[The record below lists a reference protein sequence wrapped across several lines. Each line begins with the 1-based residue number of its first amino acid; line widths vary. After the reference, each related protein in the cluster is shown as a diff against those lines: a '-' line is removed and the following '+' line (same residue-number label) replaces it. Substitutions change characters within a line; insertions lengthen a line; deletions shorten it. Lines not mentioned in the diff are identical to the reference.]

1 MRPRRAWLRE
11 LALSRARFGAGAAV
25 EKRTLLARLAD
36 VRIRRARDLAE
47 FHGHLLF
54 LKAFP
59 DDPGVRSDA
68 DAALRDIA
76 RRVGALTSRERARL
90 ADSALAGTTTRH
102 CFEAPIAAWLVARYP
117 GAVAIDWSAVA
128 DSGAIDS
135 LIGLIVHRADQDGLE
150 SQALSTRRWLAAAA
164 GSAPGADLEWLLRQL
179 ARAPA
184 TRLAWQVLYDQAA
197 VPVAWRLRGDS
208 GSATAA
214 SIAHGRRIFRRRGL
228 RRLPADPRRLMATP
242 LPGIRRLGLRQ
253 AEEVIDTTRAALA
266 ARCREVYAVSYAN
279 PEEVYLAELGAGT
292 AMALIGVVPS
302 RRLSLESNYGYLLLS
317 NDVPVGYAGVTPLY
331 RQANTGI
338 NVFEPFRG
346 SEAAYLY
353 AQVLRAFRTLFGVRR
368 FVLNPY
374 QIGAGNREAIDS
386 GAFWFYYR
394 LGFRPVD
401 AALAAL
407 AAREQARRRAHPRYR
422 TARETLATLARS
434 DVELVLPGAR
444 AGDRFHETWLTGLS
458 LLASRQLAAANRRD
472 RRTEAGEVAG
482 RVARTL
488 GLRDLARWEGRQREA
503 FVALAPLVAL
513 LDLAALDSA
522 SRAALLRTLRAKGA
536 AQELPYVRAAAAD
549 PVWLPGLM
557 AIARRSTT
565 P

>member
-1 MRPRRAWLRE
+1 M
-11 LALSRARFGAGAAV
+11 
-25 EKRTLLARLAD
+25 
-36 VRIRRARDLAE
+36 
-47 FHGHLLF
+47 F

-59 DDPGVRSDA
+59 DDSGVRSDA
-68 DAALRDIA
+68 DAALRDFA
-76 RRVGALTSRERARL
+76 GRVGALPSRERARL
-90 ADSALAGTTTRH
+90 ADTGIAGTTTRH

-117 GAVAIDWSAVA
+117 DAVSIDWSAVA

-135 LIGLIVHRADQDGLE
+135 LIGLVAQRAEQDGLE
-150 SQALSTRRWLAAAA
+150 SQDLSTRRWLAVAA
-164 GSAPGADLEWLLRQL
+164 GQGRGADLEWLLRQL
-179 ARAPA
+179 VRSSAI
-184 TRLAWQVLYDQAA
+184 RLAWQPLYDQAA
-197 VPVAWRLRGDS
+197 VPVAWRLRSDT
-208 GSATAA
+208 GSTTVA
-214 SIAHGRRIFRRRGL
+214 SWACGRRAFRAGGL
-228 RRLPADPRRLMATP
+228 RRLPSDPRRLMATP
-242 LPGIRRLGLRQ
+242 LPGIRRLGLSE
-253 AEEVIDTTRAALA
+253 AEEVIDVTRAALA
-266 ARCREVYAVSYAN
+266 ARCREVYAVTHAN

-292 AMALIGVVPS
+292 SMALIGVVRS

-374 QIGAGNREAIDS
+374 QIGAGNREAIES

-401 AALAAL
+401 AALATL
-407 AAREQARRRAHPRYR
+407 AAREQSRRVSRPRYR
-422 TARETLATLARS
+422 TARETLARLARS

-444 AGDRFHETWLTGLS
+444 QADRFQERWLTDLS
-458 LLASRQLAAANRRD
+458 LLASRQLAAAERRD
-472 RRTEAGEVAG
+472 RGTEAAEVAR
-482 RVARTL
+482 RVAHAL
-488 GLRDLARWEGRQREA
+488 GLRDLASWDRGEREA

-513 LDLAALDSA
+513 LDLRALDSG

-536 AQELPYVRAAAAD
+536 AQELGYVRAASAD
-549 PVWLPGLM
+549 PVLLPGLM
-557 AIARRSTT
+557 AIARRAGA